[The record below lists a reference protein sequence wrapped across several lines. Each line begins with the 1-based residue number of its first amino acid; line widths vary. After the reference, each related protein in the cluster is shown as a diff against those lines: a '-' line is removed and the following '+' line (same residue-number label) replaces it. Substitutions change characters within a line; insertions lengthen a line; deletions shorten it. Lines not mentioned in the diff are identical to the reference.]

1 MNSLTLKD
9 GFQSPLGYISN
20 LIGNSIEKFL
30 MRKLSDV
37 KDNLVEIEK
46 LESEHLEVLNNYKD
60 YKVGDLDGFEDEIK
74 TYGEISELFK
84 KLDNFINVSKAELN
98 NDDAV
103 YTDFILLHNQIK
115 GLLKTLN
122 KVTKKLS
129 EIHNKI
135 LVKSSESMSSDVL
148 KDLWKDEED
157 VWDDFYLESQS

>member
-1 MNSLTLKD
+1 MSSLTLKD
-9 GFQSPLGYISN
+9 GFQSPIGYISN
-20 LIGNSIEKFL
+20 LLGNSIEKFL

-46 LESEHLEVLNNYKD
+46 LESEHLETLNNYKD
-60 YKVGDLDGFEDEIK
+60 YKVGDLDRFEDEIK

-103 YTDFILLHNQIK
+103 YTDFILLHNQII

-135 LVKSSESMSSDVL
+135 LVKGSESMSSDVL

-157 VWDDFYLESQS
+157 IWDDFYLESQS

>member
-1 MNSLTLKD
+1 MSSLTLKD

-46 LESEHLEVLNNYKD
+46 LESEHLEALNNYKH

>member
-1 MNSLTLKD
+1 MSSLTLKD
-9 GFQSPLGYISN
+9 GFQSPIGYISN
-20 LIGNSIEKFL
+20 LIGNSIENFL

-46 LESEHLEVLNNYKD
+46 LESEHLEALNNYKD

-103 YTDFILLHNQIK
+103 YSDFILLHNQIK

-157 VWDDFYLESQS
+157 VWDDFYRESQS

>member
-1 MNSLTLKD
+1 MSSLTLKN
-9 GFQSPLGYISN
+9 GFQSPIGSISN

-37 KDNLVEIEK
+37 KDNLVKIEE
-46 LESEHLEVLNNYKD
+46 LESKHLEALNSYKD
-60 YKVGDLDGFEDEIK
+60 YKVGDLESFEDEIK

-84 KLDNFINVSKAELN
+84 KLDNLINASKAELN
-98 NDDAV
+98 SDDAF

-122 KVTKKLS
+122 KVIKKLS

-157 VWDDFYLESQS
+157 IWDDFYLESQS

>member
-1 MNSLTLKD
+1 MSSLTLKD
-9 GFQSPLGYISN
+9 GFQSPIGYISN
-20 LIGNSIEKFL
+20 LIGNSIENFL
-30 MRKLSDV
+30 MRKLSVV
-37 KDNLVEIEK
+37 KDNFVEIEK
-46 LESEHLEVLNNYKD
+46 LESEHLEALNNYKG

-84 KLDNFINVSKAELN
+84 KLDNFINDSKAELN

-103 YTDFILLHNQIK
+103 YTDIILLHNQIK

>member
-46 LESEHLEVLNNYKD
+46 LESEHLEALNNYKD